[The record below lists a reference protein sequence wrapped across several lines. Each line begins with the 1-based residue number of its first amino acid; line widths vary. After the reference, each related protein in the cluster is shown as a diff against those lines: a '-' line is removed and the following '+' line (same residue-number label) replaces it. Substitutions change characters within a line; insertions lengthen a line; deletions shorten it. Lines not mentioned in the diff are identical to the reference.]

1 METANATVDEKF
13 EESADVAVSDNS
25 ERTTTVEPPKKS
37 EAKANVLQ
45 KPKAEKQK
53 PKTTV
58 TQNQGPSNNKA
69 KKQRPKAAK
78 PSFDIVT
85 HTTAKSVSYRNIS
98 VYNKQLENQLLYCSR
113 ITRSLMTITGSL
125 VRCKKFEIQKEFD
138 AYVELL
144 LLSFTNTATETL
156 AQYTKKVEVCQAQGY
171 EFVESG
177 NPAKVRIEV
186 RSNHVA
192 MLLELIMLID
202 KCMIMASRLEK
213 TPELTTPEL
222 YDLFATWLVIPR
234 QINSRFMSM
243 IDILDSKFRLKVK
256 GKTDEHS
263 TKDVQFDDV
272 HQFMQQLREDQQNTG
287 RIDIPPALRKESKKK
302 QSDVVKSTPAPKAK
316 VEQQVAV
323 TTEMKNQEETVP
335 KEAKAKR
342 DFLNWDN

>member
-1 METANATVDEKF
+1 MDTANATVDEKF
-13 EESADVAVSDNS
+13 EEHDDVSVSANS
-25 ERTTTVEPPKKS
+25 EHATTAESLKESLVKPSILPKSKTVE
-37 EAKANVLQ
+37 Q
-45 KPKAEKQK
+45 KL
-53 PKTTV
+53 TL
-58 TQNQGPSNNKA
+58 TQNTAPSNKT
-69 KKQRPKAAK
+69 KKPRPKAAK
-78 PSFDIVT
+78 PSFDIVS
-85 HTTAKSVSYRNIS
+85 HTTAKSVSYRNINI
-98 VYNKQLENQLLYCSR
+98 YNKQLENQLLYCSR

-144 LLSFTNTATETL
+144 LLSFTNSAKETL
-156 AQYTKKVEVCQAQGY
+156 SQYTQKVEVCETQGY

-177 NPAKVRIEV
+177 KPAKVRIEV

-192 MLLELIMLID
+192 ILLELIMLID
-202 KCMIMASRLEK
+202 KCMLMASRLEK

-243 IDILDSKFRLKVK
+243 MDILDSKFRLKVK

-302 QSDVVKSTPAPKAK
+302 QSEVTQSAPASKAK
-316 VEQQVAV
+316 VEPKTVMTAEINKQ
-323 TTEMKNQEETVP
+323 TEKPAKKATAKN
-335 KEAKAKR
+335 
-342 DFLNWDN
+342 DFLNWEN